1 MCEIKRP
8 WHFRDT
14 FLNSELLD
22 QTWHTWDTIRRIQT
36 SHMGEIWRH
45 VNTKIWVSKF
55 LGSILCDFWHNFLLS
70 RIYYSECNLSNTL
83 CTKYILENPVW
94 TSLVRCSLARNFVK
108 ILLKFYKNRNRH
120 SSKSKQS
127 NIALSF

>member
-22 QTWHTWDTIRRIQT
+22 QTWHTCDTTKRIQT
-36 SHMGEIWRH
+36 SHVKEIWRH
-45 VNTKIWVSKF
+45 VNTKFWVLEF
-55 LGSILCDFWHNFLLS
+55 WGSILCDFWHNFLLS

-83 CTKYILENPVW
+83 CTKYILETPSFNKFSQENPGAPW
-94 TSLVRCSLARNFVK
+94 LEILKKFHK
-108 ILLKFYKNRNRH
+108 ILIKIEIGIPVSRNSLK
-120 SSKSKQS
+120 
-127 NIALSF
+127 